1 MNFIKKLLNLIF
13 NPFNNISFS
22 KSNDKLA
29 EVFTTKPVLIFFV
42 ALIVSLV
49 FCKQFAGFLKSHDI
63 IYGGLYEKVEYKV
76 SSIDGIQNLDYA
88 PDMSNAIQEATDLPR
103 FIADFLANKITENT
117 SSTEVIT
124 KLSTAVADVLMVIVS
139 AILLFFI
146 VFFGALILKLIVHI
160 LRGNAIIKCVDGII
174 GVVFYVCMF
183 MLFVYSVFAIFK
195 AFADKEF
202 FIPVQNFLVT
212 DMMLD
217 NPDKFRISKYLYE
230 HNIIYSLFE
239 FLF

>member
-1 MNFIKKLLNLIF
+1 MDWGIIGLIDVIIIVLTLIMGIVGYKKGFLKKAIGLV
-13 NPFNNISFS
+13 S
-22 KSNDKLA
+22 
-29 EVFTTKPVLIFFV
+29 FFV
-42 ALIVSLV
+42 ALIVSIV
-49 FCKQFAGFLKSHDI
+49 FCKQFAGLLKEHDI
-63 IYGGLYEKVEYKV
+63 IYGGLYDKVEYKI
-76 SSIDGIQNLDYA
+76 SSIEGIENLDYA
-88 PDMSNAIQEATDLPR
+88 PDMSETIQEATELPK
-103 FIADFLANKITENT
+103 FIADFLANKITANT
-117 SSTEVIT
+117 SSAEVIS
-124 KLSTAVADVLMVIVS
+124 KLSTAIADVLMVVVS

-174 GVVFYVCMF
+174 GIVFYVCIF
-183 MLFVYSVFAIFK
+183 LLFVYSVFAIFK

-202 FIPVQNFLVT
+202 FTPVQNFLLT

-230 HNIIYSLFE
+230 HNVVYSVFE